1 MVQSL
6 KTARQFNYVYKKG
19 VKKHHGVFM
28 LYCLPL
34 EPSHEKFLGMHGLLL
49 GLSVSKKVGKAV
61 QRNLIKRRVRA
72 IFQRLPLPCPQA
84 VIFVAKIGIEQLD
97 YATLRAH
104 ILQCLAQKKR
114 AHVKVAR

>member
-6 KTARQFNYVYKKG
+6 KTTRQFNYVYKKG
-19 VKKHHGVFM
+19 VKKHRGVFM

-34 EPSHEKFLGMHGLLL
+34 EPLHQRFLGAHGLLL
-49 GLSVSKKVGKAV
+49 GLSVSKKVGNAV

-72 IFQRLPLPCPQA
+72 ILRNAPLKIPQA
-84 VIFVAKIGIEQLD
+84 IIFVAKVGVVQLD

-104 ILQCLAQKKR
+104 ILQCLEKR
-114 AHVKVAR
+114 LKGSK